1 MVNRVFAIMFDRLAS
16 NNNIKDSMNIDRV
29 NSELCH
35 QISMIVLHELSDPRV
50 DGSLL
55 TVMEVRTTAD
65 LKYAKVFVSYM
76 GDADRSAEVFDG
88 LNSSANYIRQLL
100 KSRVKI
106 RTLPALTFV
115 QDTSIAYAAHMNE
128 VIAKA
133 TATIR
138 TEEDDDATD

>member
-1 MVNRVFAIMFDRLAS
+1 
-16 NNNIKDSMNIDRV
+16 
-29 NSELCH
+29 
-35 QISMIVLHELSDPRV
+35 MIVLHELNDPRV
-50 DGSLL
+50 DGSML

-65 LKYAKVFVSYM
+65 LKYAKVYVSYM
-76 GDADRSAEVFDG
+76 GDPARKHDVFEG

-106 RTLPALTFV
+106 RTLPALTFIE
-115 QDTSIAYAAHMNE
+115 DTSIAYAAHMDK
-128 VIAKA
+128 VIADA